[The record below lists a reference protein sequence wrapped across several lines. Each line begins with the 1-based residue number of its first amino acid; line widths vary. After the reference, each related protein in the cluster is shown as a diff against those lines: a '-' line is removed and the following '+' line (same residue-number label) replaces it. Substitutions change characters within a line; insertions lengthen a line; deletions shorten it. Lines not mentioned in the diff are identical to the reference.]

1 MMKKNSPAAHQN
13 GGVQGA
19 DKYEK
24 PGAGQ
29 LRKYRRPRN
38 CGNPMI
44 LGNLG
49 NPKIFQSRCHA
60 EMYVR
65 ARDGE
70 FDSIQRRTPYGSYFN
85 RVKKSHQSDSFAN
98 VPTWHGG
105 TSP

>member
-1 MMKKNSPAAHQN
+1 MKRNSPTAHQN

-29 LRKYRRPRN
+29 FRKCRISHH
-38 CGNPMI
+38 CGNPII

-49 NPKIFQSRCHA
+49 NPKIFQSRCNA

-70 FDSIQRRTPYGSYFN
+70 FDSIQRRAPHGSYFN
-85 RVKKSHQSDSFAN
+85 RVKKSHQSDSFVD
-98 VPTWHGG
+98 VPTWH
-105 TSP
+105 